1 MMRRTLV
8 ASTVVFVAHI
18 AIAAAAGS
26 FDGNWSGEVVGG
38 PSKGCTGTV
47 MGTVTNNVLKG
58 TLTVGRFNPT
68 PIGGTI
74 APDGTFTSPA
84 GRVTGKFEGNSYT
97 GSLTVPNGY
106 CNPYRMTMKR
116 S

>member
-1 MMRRTLV
+1 MRRIIV
-8 ASTVVFVAHI
+8 ASTVAFLAQI
-18 AIAAAAGS
+18 AIAAAAGP

-47 MGTVTNNVLKG
+47 SGTVTNNVLKG
-58 TLTVGRFNPT
+58 TVTVGKFNPA

-74 APDGTFTSPA
+74 APDGSYTSPA
-84 GRVTGKFEGNSYT
+84 GRVTGKFEGNSFT
-97 GSLTVPNGY
+97 GSFTVPNGY